1 MFAGQF
7 CKFRVAMRKVQA
19 VSRWSVNADQPFRF
33 RANPCETCGE
43 KKKVGIITGFSA
55 SNSVSLV
62 SITPTLSIYIF
73 IWTLL
78 LPEGKSGK
86 VCGSVSKKSH
96 FGNRRTHGKKIYTL
110 MLQTLSRFK
119 RLLTVFPCE
128 YLGLI
133 PGRVHLR
140 ILVNKAPA
148 GKIFSEYFGPSLSLS
163 FH

>member
-19 VSRWSVNADQPFRF
+19 VCRWSVNADKPFRF
-33 RANPCETCGE
+33 RANPCQTCGE
-43 KKKVGIITGFSA
+43 TKKLGIITGFSA
-55 SNSVSLV
+55 STSVSLV

-73 IWTLL
+73 ILIFV

-86 VCGSVSKKSH
+86 VCGSLSKKSY
-96 FGNRRTHGKKIYTL
+96 FGNRLTHGKKIYPL
-110 MLQTLSRFK
+110 MLQTLSLFK
-119 RLLTVFPCE
+119 RLLTAFPCV

-133 PGRVHLR
+133 PERVHMR
-140 ILVNKAPA
+140 ILVNKASA